1 MDVTKLFT
9 NHKYNLSSS
18 YINKYIKN
26 IPTFPKDKN
35 LALEILKQLISFID
49 LTTLEGS
56 DTKEK
61 VETLCKKAISPIE
74 FGEKSPSCTAVCVYP
89 VFIKY
94 VKNFLK
100 NTNVK
105 LATVGTSFPSG
116 QYQQSVKFFD
126 VKESLKDGADEIDM
140 VISRGEF
147 LSGNYQY
154 VYEEIKSVK
163 EICTKYSL
171 KKNKNI
177 KLKVILEVGELIS
190 NENIWNASILAM
202 YAGADFIKTSTGKIS
217 SFATPEAVFIMARA
231 IKDFYKK
238 RKKQIGIKPAGGIK
252 TVEDAFKYYFIV
264 KNILGNK
271 WLNNNYFRIGASSL
285 LDNIITYIN
294 NFKV

>member
-1 MDVTKLFT
+1 MDIYRLFT
-9 NHKYNLSSS
+9 NHKYNLSSY
-18 YINKYIKN
+18 YINKYVEN
-26 IPTFPKDKN
+26 IPALPDDKN
-35 LALEILKQLISFID
+35 LILEILKQLISFID

-56 DTKEK
+56 DTKDK
-61 VETLCKKAISPIE
+61 VEKLCRKAISPLQS
-74 FGEKSPSCTAVCVYP
+74 FEKSLSCAAVCVYP

-100 NTNVK
+100 GTNIK

-154 VYEEIKSVK
+154 VYDEIKKVK
-163 EICTKYSL
+163 EICEKYSI
-171 KKNKNI
+171 KKNKII

-217 SFATPEAVFIMARA
+217 SSATPESVFIMVRA

-238 RKKQIGIKPAGGIK
+238 RKKQVGIKPAGGIK

-264 KNILGNK
+264 KSILGKK

-294 NFKV
+294 NLKV